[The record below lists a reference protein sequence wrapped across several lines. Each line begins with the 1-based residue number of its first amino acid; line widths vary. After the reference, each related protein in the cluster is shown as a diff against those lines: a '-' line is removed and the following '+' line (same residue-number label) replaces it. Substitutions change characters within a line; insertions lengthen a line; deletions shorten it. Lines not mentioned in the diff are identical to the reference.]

1 MSTSPQQHTVAIIGA
16 GTVGK
21 ALARA
26 VHSRGAH
33 VCVYDTDPFAC
44 TPEAILH
51 DNNNDDSTDSTD
63 NTTNA
68 SPTLVAALSVSHAA
82 AHAHLMLLTLPTRAT
97 DTGYDMQPFHD
108 TLTVLQH
115 QRFRHPVVVC
125 STVTPSS
132 TDTLQAQ
139 YPRLTLFHL
148 PEFLS
153 SRTADVDVQHPMQ
166 DTVLL
171 GVPDGCAAAWVDRT
185 RVLVSRY
192 LCAPHQ
198 RVVTVRARETECCK
212 LFCNAFYAAKVQL
225 FNEFYQLCTREGV
238 AYPMVRQL
246 MLRQGWVHPMHTQ
259 VPGADGSFGYGGACL
274 PKDVKALV
282 GWGRLED
289 GVLGRVLDGGEER

>member
-1 MSTSPQQHTVAIIGA
+1 MTTTPPHTVAIIGA

-26 VHSRGAH
+26 VYVRGAN

-51 DNNNDDSTDSTD
+51 KANLHDTAHLLSDTQPT
-63 NTTNA
+63 
-68 SPTLVAALSVSHAA
+68 PTLVAALSLSHAA

-125 STVTPSS
+125 STVTPST

-192 LCAPHQ
+192 LRAPHQ
-198 RVVTVRARETECCK
+198 RVVTARARETECCK

-282 GWGRLED
+282 GWGRLVD
-289 GVLGRVLDGGEER
+289 GVLGRVLDA